1 MACRDIHEVK
11 HLGVLIGYCDHQMHR
26 LMTKKLRQYGA
37 DGQGCR
43 LGGFLLNDRRTVHPA
58 LRMYCVE
65 SYMEKGG
72 MSIRNMDFSD
82 EILCKGGDAIRR
94 SIPAQNRRGLR

>member
-1 MACRDIHEVK
+1 MFSFRH
-11 HLGVLIGYCDHQMHR
+11 HLLLVSFLQGRRKILGNPTGFPAALLC
-26 LMTKKLRQYGA
+26 LAENLRQYGA

-72 MSIRNMDFSD
+72 MSIKNV
-82 EILCKGGDAIRR
+82 
-94 SIPAQNRRGLR
+94 